1 MSAIPLTLLSWIKS
15 EVDSALTSVRDS
27 IARFSA
33 APEDASVLLGCPNQ
47 LHQVSGAL
55 RIVGLTGATRFC
67 EAIEGTFG
75 ELTVDRPTRK
85 ALGVID
91 RAVRELNEFVNDL
104 ARGQANVPLR
114 LFPAYRELTT
124 LQGRPDTS
132 ERDLFFPD
140 VERQAPPHPEA
151 KLLARDELAKF
162 LQAQRARYQRGM
174 LAWLRNQPDGLK
186 NMRQAL
192 DGLHQVGSLLPEP
205 RALWWVAAGLIDGIV
220 SGPDA
225 EWLATAKALLNK
237 IDFQMRDLASG
248 SKKQNEALLRE
259 VLFAIGKCQAVTP
272 RIMSVRQLYELDT
285 LFPEPD
291 LARLMTFDM
300 DWLQPALSDARS
312 RLEVLKATWLQY
324 VSGEPRSA
332 SRFRELVNS
341 FKAKSGELGNPHLV
355 KLLDAI
361 ALVSTRLPD
370 PYPGQ
375 SQLMVVEMAS
385 AFLFVES
392 ILDRFT
398 DPPADLEMQIVIM
411 GGWLLDA
418 AKGKSTGG
426 PPPGLRVDL
435 SRRIGALQLR
445 AKVASEIFANLRH
458 VEQVLDAFARDSG
471 KRETLPGLKPY
482 LRQIHGALVV
492 LGYERAAQVLSAC
505 EAMIAECARSDP
517 AQTAR
522 NLDWIAEGLST
533 LEFYLE
539 PCVHGGEPVEQ
550 SLKLFFSRFE
560 RREAPAGRAGDVA
573 ITVVTGPGSR
583 GRSARAAR
591 RLPDATPAP
600 HLVRTSVVPGPK
612 HADKGT
618 APRPA
623 IDSELLSIYLDEA
636 GEVLACIDAALPQ
649 CRTRPDDREAL
660 TTMRRGFHTLKG
672 SGRMVGLTDL
682 GEVAWQVE
690 QVMNDYLEQ
699 QRPATPGLLELIAN
713 ASESFAGWIAD
724 IRAGK
729 PIEID
734 GERITSLAQHA
745 RTSEEPAVAPAT
757 AVAIEADAPDTA
769 PSVEPVVPAS
779 APESAATAP
788 AEPVSDTEEVAIGG
802 TILAR
807 SFFDVYR
814 REAIQHAA
822 TLASEYGAWCNKPE
836 SEAPHEL
843 LRAAHTL
850 ASSSRTAGFTAIA
863 DLAGAV
869 EHWAPLAHHVS
880 DERDLGAVETAI
892 ETLREMVDA
901 LDRGEPPVPADAA
914 THGLREATARLQ
926 GQAASIPAP
935 EPLAEA
941 AADAEVPARILSEP
955 QREPA
960 HAPGG
965 TELRRMRD
973 DIDGELLPVF
983 LEEARE
989 LLPLIGAD
997 LREWKANPADHRIPQ
1012 SLMRALHTLKGSARM
1027 AGAIRLGEL
1036 THLMES
1042 RVEAAVQ
1049 AETAP
1054 PELFEDLELKIDRLS
1069 LDLDRMH
1076 ESQAVPGAAPAE
1088 STAASRGEAPHDA
1101 APRAEPPLPSPA
1113 ALLRVNADTL
1123 DHLINASGEVSI
1135 ARSRIEAEL
1144 RAVKQSLAD
1153 LNESLSRLRGQL
1165 REVEIQADSQLQS
1178 RASVLDE
1185 RNRDFDPLEFDRY
1198 TRLQELT
1205 RMMGE
1210 SLHDATTVQQ
1220 GLLESLGETE
1230 SALLQQARI
1239 SRNVQQ
1245 DLMRM
1250 RAVPFSTLN
1259 ERLYRTV
1266 RQVARDLGKKA
1277 GLEIEGS
1284 QVELDRG
1291 VLERV
1296 GAPLEHMLRNALA
1309 HGLEAPAGR
1318 LAAGKPEAG
1327 RIAISL
1333 RQESNEIALV
1343 MSDDGAGLDLEAL
1356 RAKAIERGI
1365 LGREQDMTESE
1376 LAQLVFAGLS
1386 TAEEVTEL
1394 AGRGVGM
1401 DVVRSEIS
1409 ALGGRVDVATA
1420 RGKGTTFTVYLPLTL
1435 AVTQA
1440 VLVRAGHHVL
1450 AISSAMVE
1458 QVLRYKAADMP
1469 SLYESRI
1476 VESQNRSYPLH
1487 SLRNLLGEAEGAEFP
1502 NYNSVLLLR
1511 SGAQHIALHVD
1522 ELIGNQEIVVKN
1534 IGSQL
1539 ARVPGVAGAT
1549 VLADGRIALIVN
1561 PVQLAQR
1568 PARAAPTPDLAPA
1581 AAADKP
1587 AAPLIMV
1594 VDDSLTVR
1602 KVTSRLLEREGYRVA
1617 AAKDG
1622 VDALEQ
1628 MRDALP
1634 DVMLVDIEMPRMDG
1648 FDLARAVRREPR
1660 TRAIPLIIISSRT
1673 AEKHRNLAVQIGV
1686 NAFLGKPFQDSDLL
1700 QHIARVI
1707 AAPKQAVSR
1716 H

>member
-1 MSAIPLTLLSWIKS
+1 
-15 EVDSALTSVRDS
+15 
-27 IARFSA
+27 
-33 APEDASVLLGCPNQ
+33 
-47 LHQVSGAL
+47 
-55 RIVGLTGATRFC
+55 
-67 EAIEGTFG
+67 
-75 ELTVDRPTRK
+75 
-85 ALGVID
+85 
-91 RAVRELNEFVNDL
+91 
-104 ARGQANVPLR
+104 
-114 LFPAYRELTT
+114 
-124 LQGRPDTS
+124 
-132 ERDLFFPD
+132 
-140 VERQAPPHPEA
+140 
-151 KLLARDELAKF
+151 
-162 LQAQRARYQRGM
+162 
-174 LAWLRNQPDGLK
+174 
-186 NMRQAL
+186 
-192 DGLHQVGSLLPEP
+192 
-205 RALWWVAAGLIDGIV
+205 
-220 SGPDA
+220 
-225 EWLATAKALLNK
+225 
-237 IDFQMRDLASG
+237 
-248 SKKQNEALLRE
+248 
-259 VLFAIGKCQAVTP
+259 
-272 RIMSVRQLYELDT
+272 IMTVRQLYELDT
-285 LFPEPD
+285 LFSEPD
-291 LARLMTFDM
+291 MARLMTFDM
-300 DWLQPALSDARS
+300 NWLRPALNDARS

-324 VSGEPRSA
+324 AAGEPRSA
-332 SRFRELVNS
+332 TRFRELVGS
-341 FKAKSGELGNPHLV
+341 FKARAGELGNPHLV

-361 ALVSTRLPD
+361 ALVTTRLPD
-370 PYPGQ
+370 PYPAQ
-375 SQLMVVEMAS
+375 SQLLVVEMAS

-392 ILDRFT
+392 ILDSFT
-398 DPPADLEMQIVIM
+398 DPPADLEKQIVIM

-418 AKGKSTGG
+418 AKGKSTGE
-426 PPPGLRVDL
+426 PPRRLRVDL

-458 VEQVLDAFARDSG
+458 VEQTLDGFARDAG
-471 KRETLPGLKPY
+471 KRDTLPALKPY

-492 LGYERAAQVLSAC
+492 LSYERAAQVLSAC
-505 EAMIAECARSDP
+505 EAMIADCALADP

-550 SLKLFFSRFE
+550 ALKLFFSRFE
-560 RREAPAGRAGDVA
+560 NRDAPAGRSGDVA
-573 ITVVTGPGSR
+573 ITIVTGPGSR

-591 RLPDATPAP
+591 RRGDATPAP
-600 HLVRTSVVPGPK
+600 EVVKTSVMPGSK
-612 HADKGT
+612 RADKGA
-618 APRPA
+618 APRPE
-623 IDSELLSIYLDEA
+623 IDGELLSIYLDEA
-636 GEVLACIDAALPQ
+636 GEVLAGIDLALPQ

-660 TTMRRGFHTLKG
+660 TTIRRGFHTLKG

-682 GEVAWQVE
+682 GEIAWQIE
-690 QVMNDYLEQ
+690 QVMNEYLEQ

-713 ASESFAGWIAD
+713 ASASFAGWIAD

-729 PIEID
+729 PVEID
-734 GERITSLAQHA
+734 GERISSLAQHA
-745 RTSEEPAVAPAT
+745 RTGEEPAAAPEAS
-757 AVAIEADAPDTA
+757 IEADAPDTA
-769 PSVEPVVPAS
+769 PSIEPAAIEAVAPATGQD
-779 APESAATAP
+779 PTATAP
-788 AEPVSDTEEVAIGG
+788 FDPFSDAEEVTIGSA
-802 TILAR
+802 ILAR
-807 SFFDVYR
+807 SFFEVYR
-814 REAIQHAA
+814 REAVQHAA
-822 TLASEYGAWCNKPE
+822 TLVSEYAAWCNKPD

-869 EHWAPLAHHVS
+869 EHWAPLAHQVS
-880 DERDLGAVETAI
+880 NERDLSAVETAI
-892 ETLREMVDA
+892 DTLRKMVEAVDK
-901 LDRGEPPVPADAA
+901 EQPPAPADEA
-914 THGLREATARLQ
+914 THRLREATARLQ
-926 GQAASIPAP
+926 GQAAAIPP
-935 EPLAEA
+935 SDPVPA
-941 AADAEVPARILSEP
+941 AADAPARILSEP

-960 HAPGG
+960 HAPSG
-965 TELRRMRD
+965 TELRRMHD
-973 DIDGELLPVF
+973 DIDGDLLPVF

-997 LREWKANPADHRIPQ
+997 LREWKASPADHRIPQ
-1012 SLMRALHTLKGSARM
+1012 SMMRALHTLKGSARM

-1049 AETAP
+1049 AEIAA
-1054 PELFEDLELKIDRLS
+1054 PELFEDLELKMDRLS
-1069 LDLDRMH
+1069 LDVDRMQ
-1076 ESQAVPGAAPAE
+1076 EGRAVLDAAPAE
-1088 STAASRGEAPHDA
+1088 STAISRGEAPRDA

-1153 LNESLSRLRGQL
+1153 LNESISRLRGQL
-1165 REVEIQADSQLQS
+1165 REVEIQADSQLQT

-1185 RNRDFDPLEFDRY
+1185 RNREFDPLEFDRY

-1210 SLHDATTVQQ
+1210 SLHDAATIQQ

-1239 SRNVQQ
+1239 NRDVQQ

-1250 RAVPFSTLN
+1250 RAVPFSNLN

-1277 GLEIEGS
+1277 ELEIEGS

-1291 VLERV
+1291 VLERI

-1327 RIAISL
+1327 RIAISV

-1343 MSDDGAGLDLEAL
+1343 MSDDGTGLDLEAL
-1356 RAKAIERGI
+1356 RAKAIDCGI
-1365 LGREQDMTESE
+1365 LRRKQHVTESE
-1376 LAQLVFAGLS
+1376 LAQLVFAGVS

-1394 AGRGVGM
+1394 AGRGIGM

-1458 QVLRYKAADMP
+1458 QVLRYKTDEMP
-1469 SLYESRI
+1469 RLYDSRI

-1487 SLRNLLGEAEGAEFP
+1487 CLHHLLGGAEGPRFQS
-1502 NYNSVLLLR
+1502 YNSVLLLR
-1511 SGAQHIALHVD
+1511 SGAQRIALHVD

-1534 IGSQL
+1534 IGPQL

-1561 PVQLAQR
+1561 PVQLAQQ
-1568 PARAAPTPDLAPA
+1568 PARAAPAPA
-1581 AAADKP
+1581 AVSAATADMP

-1602 KVTSRLLEREGYRVA
+1602 KVTSRLLEREGYRTA
-1617 AAKDG
+1617 TAKDG

-1628 MRDALP
+1628 MRDTLP
-1634 DVMLVDIEMPRMDG
+1634 DVLLIDIEMPRMDG

-1660 TRAIPLIIISSRT
+1660 TRAIPLIIVSSRT
-1673 AEKHRNLAVQIGV
+1673 AEKHRNLAVEIGV
-1686 NAFLGKPFQDSDLL
+1686 NAFLGKPFQESDLL
-1700 QHIARVI
+1700 EHVARFIAT
-1707 AAPKQAVSR
+1707 PKRAVS
-1716 H
+1716 HT